1 MSLAFDFS
9 KIVRN
14 SDLIAFP
21 IISFWYITTYS
32 NSCDCFETILVSNNH
47 QTGIKITTPLS
58 YILQAAMGQCSTL
71 PSEGRQSRRGGRE
84 EDPSHRD
91 SRARKSTSL
100 QVQTPK
106 GNSRTVSDSE
116 FMQQQQNRSNANDGV
131 MDCTEPMDMR
141 EDIPPPPEIATR
153 TRCYK
158 LNLDSNLY
166 PHHAVFLGPFSD
178 VAPPLTYSFSA
189 DSAENYTPLQV
200 AINTAKIFRGITVGK
215 DGTILSQNARA
226 TRSSKGT
233 PKNKVGEKSRQ
244 ATKIDKAKD
253 LVEETILTGKAPD
266 SEDPANMQSIVVMG
280 EYDDMKYLVR
290 DGAKKLREASDL
302 ADDSLLNINRGRDDN
317 SNSNIMT
324 KVSSP
329 RKRGSTSSQRNSGM
343 HTPNKSR
350 QFSPSGVPPKL
361 KGHPRDR
368 IGSSRKEHSSRR
380 ESRDV
385 HGDNMDRSSNGDSR
399 SGRQNEG
406 DWGNTLPVS
415 FSRGFQNI
423 WNCGA
428 TGERSD
434 DRMHSPT
441 QQVSSTRDGKP
452 PQPMNDSSAM
462 HQNQAK
468 IHGQPQYHKP
478 VFEGRESQQYGQ
490 TRESGITT
498 RAN

>member
-1 MSLAFDFS
+1 M
-9 KIVRN
+9 
-14 SDLIAFP
+14 
-21 IISFWYITTYS
+21 
-32 NSCDCFETILVSNNH
+32 
-47 QTGIKITTPLS
+47 
-58 YILQAAMGQCSTL
+58 
-71 PSEGRQSRRGGRE
+71 
-84 EDPSHRD
+84 
-91 SRARKSTSL
+91 
-100 QVQTPK
+100 QVQTPN
-106 GNSRTVSDSE
+106 GSSRTAPLSE
-116 FMQQQQNRSNANDGV
+116 FSPMQQQQIRGPNEGMMDG
-131 MDCTEPMDMR
+131 TEPMDTR

-166 PHHAVFLGPFSD
+166 PHHSVFLGPFSD

-189 DSAENYTPLQV
+189 DSTENYTPLQV

-226 TRSSKGT
+226 TRSSRGST
-233 PKNKVGEKSRQ
+233 KNKVGEKSRQ

-290 DGAKKLREASDL
+290 DGAKKLREASEL
-302 ADDSLLNINRGRDDN
+302 ADDSLLNINKGRDEN
-317 SNSNIMT
+317 SNSNIMA

-329 RKRGSTSSQRNSGM
+329 RKRGNMSGQRNSGM

-350 QFSPSGVPPKL
+350 QFAPSGVPPKL

-368 IGSSRKEHSSRR
+368 IGSSRKEGSSSRR
-380 ESRDV
+380 ESRDISA
-385 HGDNMDRSSNGDSR
+385 HGNSDRESR
-399 SGRQNEG
+399 TGRQNEG
-406 DWGNTLPVS
+406 DWGNNLPVS

-441 QQVSSTRDGKP
+441 QQSTRDSKA
-452 PQPMNDSSAM
+452 PQPMSDSSSM
-462 HQNQAK
+462 HQNHAK
-468 IHGQPQYHKP
+468 MPAQPQHHKSL
-478 VFEGRESQQYGQ
+478 FEGRDSQQYGQ
-490 TRESGITT
+490 TRESGVTT

>member
-1 MSLAFDFS
+1 
-9 KIVRN
+9 
-14 SDLIAFP
+14 
-21 IISFWYITTYS
+21 
-32 NSCDCFETILVSNNH
+32 
-47 QTGIKITTPLS
+47 
-58 YILQAAMGQCSTL
+58 MGQCSTL

-84 EDPSHRD
+84 DESSHRD
-91 SRARKSTSL
+91 SRASKSTTL
-100 QVQTPK
+100 QVQTPNE
-106 GNSRTVSDSE
+106 NSRAAHLVE
-116 FMQQQQNRSNANDGV
+116 FPHMQQQQVRSPNEGMMDGA
-131 MDCTEPMDMR
+131 EPMDMR
-141 EDIPPPPEIATR
+141 EDIPPPPDVATK

-166 PHHAVFLGPFSD
+166 PHHSVFLGPFSD
-178 VAPPLTYSFSA
+178 VAPPLTYSFSE
-189 DSAENYTPLQV
+189 DSTENYTPLQV
-200 AINTAKIFRGITVGK
+200 AINTAKIFRGITVAK

-226 TRSSKGT
+226 TRSSRGSSKT
-233 PKNKVGEKSRQ
+233 KVGEKSRQ

-290 DGAKKLREASDL
+290 DGAKKLREASEL
-302 ADDSLLNINRGRDDN
+302 ADDSLLNISRGRDEN
-317 SNSNIMT
+317 SNNNIMA

-329 RKRGSTSSQRNSGM
+329 RKRGNMSGQRNSGM

-361 KGHPRDR
+361 KSHPRDR
-368 IGSSRKEHSSRR
+368 LGSSRKDQSSSRR
-380 ESRDV
+380 ESRDSSV
-385 HGDNMDRSSNGDSR
+385 HGGNVDQSRNGESR
-399 SGRQNEG
+399 TGRQSEG

-434 DRMHSPT
+434 DRMHSPM
-441 QQVSSTRDGKP
+441 QQVASPRDSKN
-452 PQPMNDSSAM
+452 PQPMNDSSGM
-462 HQNQAK
+462 HHNHAK
-468 IHGQPQYHKP
+468 MPAQSQHHKS
-478 VFEGRESQQYGQ
+478 VFEGRDSQQYGQ
-490 TRESGITT
+490 TRESGVTT

>member
-1 MSLAFDFS
+1 
-9 KIVRN
+9 
-14 SDLIAFP
+14 
-21 IISFWYITTYS
+21 
-32 NSCDCFETILVSNNH
+32 
-47 QTGIKITTPLS
+47 
-58 YILQAAMGQCSTL
+58 
-71 PSEGRQSRRGGRE
+71 
-84 EDPSHRD
+84 
-91 SRARKSTSL
+91 
-100 QVQTPK
+100 
-106 GNSRTVSDSE
+106 
-116 FMQQQQNRSNANDGV
+116 MQQQQLRGPKEGMMDGPA
-131 MDCTEPMDMR
+131 PMDTT
-141 EDIPPPPEIATR
+141 EDIPAPPDIATR

-166 PHHAVFLGPFSD
+166 PHHSVFLGPFTD
-178 VAPPLTYSFSA
+178 TAPPLTYSFSE

-226 TRSSKGT
+226 TRNNRGSSKT
-233 PKNKVGEKSRQ
+233 KVGEKSRQ

-266 SEDPANMQSIVVMG
+266 SDDPANMQSIVVMG
-280 EYDDMKYLVR
+280 EYDDMKYIVR
-290 DGAKKLREASDL
+290 DGAKKLREAAEL
-302 ADDSLLNINRGRDDN
+302 EDDSLLNVNRGRDEN
-317 SNSNIMT
+317 SNSNIMA

-329 RKRGSTSSQRNSGM
+329 RKRGSMSGQRQSGM

-368 IGSSRKEHSSRR
+368 LGSSRKDQSSSRR
-380 ESRDV
+380 ESRDS
-385 HGDNMDRSSNGDSR
+385 GNGSNSDRTSNDR
-399 SGRQNEG
+399 SGRQSDG

-415 FSRGFQNI
+415 FSRGFQTI

-441 QQVSSTRDGKP
+441 QQVASPRDGKN
-452 PQPMNDSSAM
+452 PQPMSDSSGM
-462 HQNQAK
+462 HQNHANAPVQSNRK
-468 IHGQPQYHKP
+468 S
-478 VFEGRESQQYGQ
+478 VFEGRDSQQYGQ
-490 TRESGITT
+490 TRESGVTT